1 MHPIFV
7 LQPPIGRVL
16 KGRVDAGSVTPA
28 AEPPEWSAV
37 GDDPHPALRA
47 TFPQGKVWEKARY
60 FLTISLFMPVSMPSA
75 VSSYMGKSCPS

>member
-1 MHPIFV
+1 MV
-7 LQPPIGRVL
+7 GPPGSPSRGASLAPRGRSTRCRNL
-16 KGRVDAGSVTPA
+16 
-28 AEPPEWSAV
+28 